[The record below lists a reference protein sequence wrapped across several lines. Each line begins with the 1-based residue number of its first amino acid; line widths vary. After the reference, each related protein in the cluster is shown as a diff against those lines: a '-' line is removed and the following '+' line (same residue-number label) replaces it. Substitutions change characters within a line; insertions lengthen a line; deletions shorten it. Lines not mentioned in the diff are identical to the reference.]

1 LLFDEYE
8 FSLNASANVF
18 RENHWKGVMFDNNNN
33 NPTIGLYQ
41 ASVWIDNV
49 VPLFQSKNVPMVFDL
64 LSVDTNFND
73 FWNLRAIMLGGY
85 RPRVVIVE
93 VSLIHLAGTAVHF

>member
-1 LLFDEYE
+1 
-8 FSLNASANVF
+8 
-18 RENHWKGVMFDNNNN
+18 MFDNENN

-41 ASVWIDNV
+41 ASVWVDNV
-49 VPLFQSKNVPMVFDL
+49 VQLFQSKNVPMVFDL

-93 VSLIHLAGTAVHF
+93 VCLFHRAETAAHHMCGVFGSRVTTRGNVKCAW